1 MPQHPNE
8 EIHKDAVVEGG
19 QVSRT
24 PEDLVIPLHAEELAV
39 SRRIVERARVRVAT
53 VTHQRDQVVNEAL
66 THERI
71 EIEHVPI
78 DRIVDALPPVRQEG
92 DVTIMSVV
100 EEILVMERRL
110 LLKEEVH
117 IRRVRTTEQHVE
129 TVVLREQ
136 EAVITR
142 IPDPA
147 ASQDPSSKL
156 KTQGNP

>member
-1 MPQHPNE
+1 MPQHPIE
-8 EIHKDAVVEGG
+8 EIHKDAVVESG

-24 PEDLVIPLHAEELAV
+24 SEDLVIPLHAEELAV
-39 SRRIVERARVRVAT
+39 SRRVVERAKVRVAT

-147 ASQDPSSKL
+147 APQDPSSEPKI
-156 KTQGNP
+156 